1 MEHAMPIQFQGT
13 TSRVR
18 PSGRRGGL
26 LHRLLVA
33 FVVWVLLPVPPA
45 VALNPAKRLTQFQ
58 RNRWQGQHGLP
69 ENSVTCLAE
78 SRDGFLWVGTGDGL
92 ARFDGADFLVFDDRS
107 AVANRNLSIKA
118 LCASRDG
125 TVWFGTKGGLNRIE
139 RDRIVAA
146 YTRRDGLPVDHIQ
159 ALHEDKSGQLWAGS
173 AIGLIRVEPGK
184 FRTVAL
190 NRDGPAISV
199 WGIADAEGGG
209 LWLATDRGLVLFHD
223 DRAILY
229 GRLEGL
235 PEGNLLSVAVDRQGN
250 PWVGSESGFIAR
262 FANGVFSVF
271 RPRPGMEG
279 RTFAS
284 LAFDPDQSLWIS
296 TFAGGL
302 LRFRNGNFESL
313 AGTGE
318 YPRDL
323 HCVSVD
329 SRGELWV
336 GTSNAGLYQLQEAP
350 FTPFG
355 PPEGFSDQLTD
366 LVMEDAEGAIW
377 VGTGEE
383 NGADRWFQDKVTHF
397 GLREGLPSLDVLTF
411 ANRLEGGIWIGTG
424 KGLVSWNA
432 GVIARPLFPGVP
444 DGMAIFSV
452 LEDSTGCTWL
462 GTDAG
467 LWELRSGV
475 VTHHSNANGL
485 PSNQVRTVISDR
497 AGGVWVGTYD
507 GGVAHLSA
515 DRKWRVWTTRDG
527 LSVDFIRSLLLDDDG
542 TLWIGT
548 NGGGLVRIRGST
560 VFVFNKENG
569 LPNDQVFQ
577 VLDDGVG
584 SIWFPSLRGI
594 HRVSKAQLEAV
605 STGQSSRVASRTFG
619 TSHGMRS
626 REGGGG
632 VQPAAWRSR
641 DGRLWFTGGGG
652 VAAVNPRDIVEAPR
666 PPKVMVSSA
675 KVDRDSVPI
684 NKPIRVLPRLGDLT
698 ITFSAIELSLPDLVH
713 YRFRLDGLEP
723 EWREDTGNKSVDYT
737 RLGPGDYRFIVQAS
751 IDGGDWGTPGEALEI
766 HFLPHFYQTT
776 WFDLA
781 LVVLALLV
789 ILVAVQWRMQSL
801 VRRRTILA
809 GLVAQRTRELEHSV
823 SVLEQTNAE
832 LARATRV
839 KSEFLANMS
848 HEIRTPLNAVLG
860 FSQLLLASGLNRV
873 QRDFA
878 ENVRTSGE
886 ALLGLISDILDLTK
900 IESGR
905 LELEAIPFD
914 AGDCVEQALD
924 VFLLAAGDKRID
936 MVFRPDP
943 AAKPG
948 LIGDPTRLRQV
959 LINLVGNA
967 VKFTRAGEVVVTL
980 RSEDLPDGKRQLEF
994 SVRDTGIGIPADRMD
1009 RLFQPFSQVDSSNT
1023 REFGGSGLGLVICRR
1038 LVKLMGGSISV
1049 ESQIHEG
1056 STFRFTLIG
1065 GVPSSVSESEPTGAP
1080 PATAGMKLLI
1090 LEPNTAQRERLTEL
1104 AVAAGLEVVA
1114 AADAKSLGESL
1125 PVHLNASQWI
1135 LAEVKSAAAVLDQA
1149 VAANPELVNK
1159 VVWLDFRQ
1167 GTLAGDGALASRP
1180 VLVKPIRVSRFH
1192 EALGRASQAPASRR
1206 SPRSSGVALPAL
1218 RILVGEDNP
1227 VNRHLAQ
1234 AMLGALGQTCELFE
1248 DGERLYQALKRN
1260 GADVVIADLQMPLRD
1275 GAQLARSV
1283 RSEMGTGSRP
1293 YLITLTAAVT
1303 LEDRQR
1309 CLDAG
1314 MDDFLTKPLR
1324 LSTLREALQRADA
1337 WLARHRNGYG
1347 AP

>member
-1 MEHAMPIQFQGT
+1 MEHAMPIQFQAA

-18 PSGRRGGL
+18 VVGGRGSL
-26 LHRLLVA
+26 LCRFLVA
-33 FVVWVLLPVPPA
+33 LFVSTLLFEAPTL
-45 VALNPAKRLTQFQ
+45 ALNPAKRLTQFQ

-69 ENSVTCLAE
+69 ENSVACLTE

-92 ARFDGADFLVFDDRS
+92 ARFDGAEFFVFDDRS
-107 AVANRNLSIKA
+107 AVANRNLTIRA

-125 TVWFGTKGGLNRIE
+125 TVWFGTKGGLNRVD
-139 RDRIVAA
+139 RDHVVAA
-146 YTRRDGLPVDHIQ
+146 YTRHEGLPVEHIQ
-159 ALHEDKSGQLWAGS
+159 VLHEDKSGQIWAGS
-173 AIGLIRVEPGK
+173 AIGLIRIEPGNFK
-184 FRTVAL
+184 AL
-190 NRDGPAISV
+190 PFNRDGPPCSV
-199 WGIADAEGGG
+199 WGIADAPGGG

-223 DRAILY
+223 ERAIFY
-229 GRLEGL
+229 GRPEGL
-235 PEGNLLSVAVDRQGN
+235 PEGDLLSVALDAQGN
-250 PWVGSESGFIAR
+250 PWVGSDTGFIAR
-262 FANGVFSVF
+262 FANGVFTTF
-271 RPRPGMEG
+271 WPPAGMEA
-279 RTFAS
+279 RTFGS
-284 LAFDPDQSLWIS
+284 MVFDADQSLWIS
-296 TFAGGL
+296 TYAGGL
-302 LRFRNGNFESL
+302 LRFRGGAFESL
-313 AGTGE
+313 SGSGD

-323 HCVSVD
+323 QCVWLD

-336 GTSNAGLYQLQEAP
+336 GTSNAGLYQLQDAP
-350 FTPFG
+350 FTPYG
-355 PPEGFSDQLTD
+355 PPEGLSDQLTD

-383 NGADRWFQDKVTHF
+383 NGADRMFHGAVTHL
-397 GLREGLPSLDVLTF
+397 GRRQGLPSLNVLTF
-411 ANRLEGGIWIGTG
+411 ANRRQGGVWIGTD
-424 KGLVSWNA
+424 KGLVSWNSGVVESSLLPGIPA
-432 GVIARPLFPGVP
+432 GVACF
-444 DGMAIFSV
+444 AI
-452 LEDSTGCTWL
+452 LEDSPDCTWL

-475 VTHHSNANGL
+475 VTQHSKANGL
-485 PSNQVRTVISDR
+485 PSNQVRAVISDR

-507 GGVAHLSA
+507 GGVAHFSA
-515 DRKWRVWTTRDG
+515 DRTWRVWTTRDG
-527 LSVDFIRSLLLDDDG
+527 LPVDYIRSLLLDDDG

-548 NGGGLVRIRGST
+548 NGGGLVRMRGST
-560 VFVFNKENG
+560 VFVFNEDNG
-569 LPNDQVFQ
+569 LPNDQVFH

-584 SIWFPSLRGI
+584 SIWYPSLRGI
-594 HRVSKAQLEAV
+594 HRVSRSQLEAV
-605 STGQSSRVASRTFG
+605 ATGRSPRVISRTFG
-619 TSHGMRS
+619 TNHGLRS

-632 VQPAAWRSR
+632 VQPAAWRAR

-652 VAAVNPRDIVEAPR
+652 VAAVNPRNIVEAPR
-666 PPKVMVSSA
+666 PPKVLVSGV
-675 KVDRDSVPI
+675 KVDRLPVSI
-684 NKPIRVLPRLGDLT
+684 RKPVRILPRLGDVS
-698 ITFSAIELSLPDLVH
+698 IDFSAIELSLPDLVR
-713 YRFRLDGLEP
+713 YRFRLEGLDTG
-723 EWREDTGNKSVDYT
+723 WREDMGRKSVDYT
-737 RLGPGDYRFIVQAS
+737 RLGPGDYRFVVQAS
-751 IDGGDWGTPGEALEI
+751 IDGGEWGLPGAVQEI
-766 HFLPHFYQTT
+766 HILPHFYQTP
-776 WFDLA
+776 WFDLLFVA
-781 LVVLALLV
+781 IASLI
-789 ILVAVQWRMQSL
+789 ILIAVQWRMQSL
-801 VRRRTILA
+801 VRRRTVLA

-914 AGDCVEQALD
+914 ASECVEQALE
-924 VFLLAAGDKRID
+924 VFLLAAGDKRIE
-936 MVFRPDP
+936 MVFRPDR
-943 AAKPG
+943 AANPG
-948 LIGDPTRLRQV
+948 LVGDPTRLRQV

-1038 LVKLMGGSISV
+1038 LVRLMGGSISV
-1049 ESQIHEG
+1049 ESLPDQG

-1065 GVPSSVSESEPTGAP
+1065 GVPASIPELEPATPP

-1090 LEPNTAQRERLTEL
+1090 LEPNAAQRERLTEL

-1114 AADAKSLGESL
+1114 AADPKSLGDSL
-1125 PVHLNASQWI
+1125 SAHLTESQWI
-1135 LAEVKSAAAVLDQA
+1135 LAEVKSAAAALEQA
-1149 VAANPELVNK
+1149 VAVDPGLAQK

-1167 GTLAGDGALASRP
+1167 GTLPGDGALASRP
-1180 VLVKPIRVSRFH
+1180 VLVKPIRISRFH
-1192 EALGRASQAPASRR
+1192 EALGRASQAPVVRR
-1206 SPRSSGVALPAL
+1206 SPRGNGTALPAL

-1248 DGERLYQALKRN
+1248 DGERLYQSLRRD

-1275 GAQLARSV
+1275 GAELARSV
-1283 RSEMGTGSRP
+1283 RSEMETGSRP

-1337 WLARHRNGYG
+1337 WLARHRTGYG
-1347 AP
+1347 TP